1 MKRLQPLRMDFA
13 EREDGASPGR
23 IAALLLGA
31 AAMALAMTAFQ
42 DIQTRTVQLEAELG
56 RIARPAGPAGKAGPA
71 GASSLDE
78 AVKRA
83 NAVARELARR
93 WDKVFAAIEAAGG
106 DAEVALLAI
115 EPDAHKGIV
124 RITAESRNKHAMLR
138 YLARLQDRQ
147 PLQRVLLEH
156 HEVRTQEPERPV
168 RFVVSG
174 EWEEAP

>member
-1 MKRLQPLRMDFA
+1 MDFA
-13 EREDGASPGR
+13 EREDGASPVR

-31 AAMALAMTAFQ
+31 AAMALAIAAFQ
-42 DIQTRTVQLEAELG
+42 DIQSRTAQLEAEFG
-56 RIARPAGPAGKAGPA
+56 RIKRPAGQAGDVGPA
-71 GASSLDE
+71 GTAKLDD

-93 WDKVFAAIEAAGG
+93 WDKVFAAIEAVG
-106 DAEVALLAI
+106 DADVALLAI

-138 YLARLQDRQ
+138 YLTRLQDRQ

>member
-1 MKRLQPLRMDFA
+1 MNFA
-13 EREDGASPGR
+13 ERDDGASPGR
-23 IAALLLGA
+23 IAVLFLGA
-31 AAMALAMTAFQ
+31 AAVALAITTYQ
-42 DIQTRTVQLEAELG
+42 DIQTRSAQIETEFG
-56 RIARPAGPAGKAGPA
+56 RIKRPAGQGGDAGPA
-71 GASSLDE
+71 GAARLDE

-93 WDKVFAAIEAAGG
+93 WDKVFAAIETVG

-115 EPDAHKGIV
+115 EPDARRGIV

-138 YLARLQDRQ
+138 YVTRLQDRQ
-147 PLQRVLLEH
+147 PLQRVLLET
-156 HEVRTQEPERPV
+156 HEVRTEEPEKPV

>member
-1 MKRLQPLRMDFA
+1 MNRLQPLRIDFA

-23 IAALLLGA
+23 IAALFLGA

-42 DIQTRTVQLEAELG
+42 DIQARTAQLQAELG
-56 RIARPAGPAGKAGPA
+56 RINKPAGNAGPS
-71 GASSLDE
+71 GAARHDE
-78 AVKRA
+78 SVKRA

-93 WDKVFAAIEAAGG
+93 WDKVFAAIEAVG
-106 DAEVALLAI
+106 DGEVALLAI
-115 EPDAHKGIV
+115 EPDARKGIV
-124 RITAESRNKHAMLR
+124 RITAESKNKHSMLR
-138 YLARLQDRQ
+138 YVTRLQASQ

-174 EWEEAP
+174 EWEETP

>member
-1 MKRLQPLRMDFA
+1 MNRLQPLRIDFA
-13 EREDGASPGR
+13 EREDGASPVR
-23 IAALLLGA
+23 IAALFLGA
-31 AAMALAMTAFQ
+31 AAMALAITVFQ
-42 DIQTRTVQLEAELG
+42 DIQTRTARLEAELG
-56 RIARPAGPAGKAGPA
+56 RIARPAGNAGPA
-71 GASSLDE
+71 GAARLDE

-93 WDKVFAAIEAAGG
+93 WDTVFAAIEAVG

-115 EPDAHKGIV
+115 EPDARKSIV
-124 RITAESRNKHAMLR
+124 RITAESKNKHAMLR
-138 YLARLQDRQ
+138 YLTRLQERQ

-174 EWEEAP
+174 EWGEAP